1 MKIFAVLAFRTV
13 TFHKL
18 LTFIRLAFTYAMAS
32 MAKAGEGV
40 IVFLADEAN
49 FLFCLNFGKVLQF
62 GQYHVLSTLTIWKQE
77 R

>member
-40 IVFLADEAN
+40 VVFLAD
-49 FLFCLNFGKVLQF
+49 
-62 GQYHVLSTLTIWKQE
+62 
-77 R
+77 